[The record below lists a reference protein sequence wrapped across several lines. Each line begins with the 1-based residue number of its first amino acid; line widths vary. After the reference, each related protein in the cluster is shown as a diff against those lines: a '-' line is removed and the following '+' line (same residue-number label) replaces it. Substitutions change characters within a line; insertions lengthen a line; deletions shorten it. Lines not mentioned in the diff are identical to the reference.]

1 MRGHEHKYHDPY
13 INTAGRAGRR
23 RPCGMMYRL
32 FFGAG
37 SAPGVPHKSRC
48 TTLSGP
54 IHNNYDV
61 VERNLEFVRPWRPSG
76 ALQAGL
82 SGPGCLPD
90 ACVGTRLYIRPS
102 RVPDVTH
109 IDAKGLW
116 AGSNA
121 APGTADVVNVELALK
136 LLRQHAGA
144 VQPALIPS
152 DPLAIILIAWNR
164 AWARQ
169 LTGLG
174 TDAVWSPQPNGSSA
188 AHRARVWA
196 PFFDGCSI
204 STI

>member
-1 MRGHEHKYHDPY
+1 MASLR
-13 INTAGRAGRR
+13 RA
-23 RPCGMMYRL
+23 
-32 FFGAG
+32 A
-37 SAPGVPHKSRC
+37 
-48 TTLSGP
+48 
-54 IHNNYDV
+54 
-61 VERNLEFVRPWRPSG
+61 
-76 ALQAGL
+76 

-121 APGTADVVNVELALK
+121 APGSADVVNVELALK
-136 LLRQHAGA
+136 LLQQHAGA

-152 DPLAIILIAWNR
+152 DPLAIMLIAWNR

-174 TDAVWSPQPNGSSA
+174 PMRSGAPSRMAQALHTEHGL
-188 AHRARVWA
+188 A
-196 PFFDGCSI
+196 PFFDGYSI